1 MRGLKSASALPYLT
15 TRHTLLNDQAAPAGS
30 LRPAARSSEQSQ
42 RSTMISVLCG
52 DNAWPRS
59 ISTYQ
64 RNVTHDRVKYPMLG
78 GAAANVWPCAHWAK
92 QPLETPVQFS
102 DQGPSNLLLVQNLRD
117 PATPLSARSKP
128 ARSSAAGREWSLWT
142 RAGTVPASLI

>member
-1 MRGLKSASALPYLT
+1 
-15 TRHTLLNDQAAPAGS
+15 
-30 LRPAARSSEQSQ
+30 
-42 RSTMISVLCG
+42 MISVLCG